1 MKTRRTE
8 SGYNFVILVMAIAVL
23 NIMAAASLPLWSHVI
38 RREKEEELIFRGFQY
53 AEAIRVYKMRF
64 GGQPPTRLAELVER
78 EPRSIRQL
86 WKDPMTEDGKWRLIF
101 QNQGRELN
109 PQDPNDPNGREG
121 GGLGGRRGGGK
132 DPEGGGEG
140 GEQDGEG
147 EGEGEEESSFGKP
160 KEEEVQIGPILGV
173 RSRSRDA
180 SILIFYG
187 RERYD
192 EWEFT
197 DQRIMEVMA
206 GGRVGGQGFAAP
218 TGAPPTMS
226 IRWAGRPLP
235 QFLQPEGAMPQD
247 GTLPDGTNPNSTGG
261 RGNSRNY
268 PRTGSP
274 SPG

>member
-23 NIMAAASLPLWSHVI
+23 NIMAAAALPLWSHVI

-101 QNQGRELN
+101 QNQGGPLN
-109 PQDPNDPNGREG
+109 IPDPNDPNGREG
-121 GGLGGRRGGGK
+121 SGGK
-132 DPEGGGEG
+132 DPEGGGE
-140 GEQDGEG
+140 EGEG

-160 KEEEVQIGPILGV
+160 KEEEVQVGPISGV

-180 SILIFYG
+180 SILVFYG

-235 QFLQPEGAMPQD
+235 QFLQPEGMPQD
-247 GTLPDGTNPNSTGG
+247 GTLPDGSRPNLPPGQ
-261 RGNSRNY
+261 SRNY
-268 PRTGSP
+268 PRTPRTGSP